1 MRKIDEQQAKAKLE
15 KGFEK
20 AGKLLNDKQKLDVF
34 LDKLEI
40 KLKMVP
46 VVGESLSMLPVLFS
60 LVKSFIAG
68 EYKEIP
74 LAEFFINAG
83 SEVGDVVLDPFA
95 GSGTTIVV
103 SERLNRRWVYIDS
116 NKEYASIA
124 EKWLEAERSNV
135 LTGTQ
140 AALSLPQ

>member
-74 LAEFFINAG
+74 LGSIIAVISALAYFLSPVDLIPDFFPGVGLLDDAAVVGACLMLVG
-83 SEVGDVVLDPFA
+83 SDIQEYQKWRSQRLESPSPLKVPGDVH
-95 GSGTTIVV
+95 
-103 SERLNRRWVYIDS
+103 
-116 NKEYASIA
+116 
-124 EKWLEAERSNV
+124 
-135 LTGTQ
+135 
-140 AALSLPQ
+140 